1 MDLPSLVMVVRAM
14 QVSLRREC
22 YKHTVVV
29 EVCKCL
35 DPVVGEKRI
44 YELVWQLTVL
54 YIYIYERTKTMKI
67 VKL

>member
-1 MDLPSLVMVVRAM
+1 MALPSLVTIVRAT

-44 YELVWQLTVL
+44 YKLFWQLTGQSFA
-54 YIYIYERTKTMKI
+54 
-67 VKL
+67 KLRL

>member
-1 MDLPSLVMVVRAM
+1 MDLPSLSTVVRAM

-29 EVCKCL
+29 EVCECL

-44 YELVWQLTVL
+44 YKLVWQLSGQSFA
-54 YIYIYERTKTMKI
+54 
-67 VKL
+67 KLSLET